1 LIGDNKGVAM
11 RVLPDPVSNPELFD
25 GLLPRR
31 AVAYLIDLAL
41 LGVML
46 VAISLIGLILGIFTL
61 GLVWLAIPVAMVLGT
76 FGYYAG
82 TLGGPRRATV
92 GMQAMDIVLTPARG
106 RPLDGWAILIH
117 PIVFWLTIWISWP
130 FTILFALFTPRQ
142 QLLHD
147 LVTGTLMV
155 RRSPMERHWRTA
167 RPTAA

>member
-1 LIGDNKGVAM
+1 M
-11 RVLPDPVSNPELFD
+11 RVLPDPVTNPELFD
-25 GLLPRR
+25 GLLLRR
-31 AVAYLIDLAL
+31 AVAYVIDIAL

-46 VAISLIGLILGIFTL
+46 VAISLVGLVLGLFTL
-61 GLVWLAIPVAMVLGT
+61 GLGWLAIPVAMVLGT

-117 PIVFWLTIWISWP
+117 PIVFWVTIWISWP
-130 FTILFALFTPRQ
+130 FTVLFALFTPRQ

-147 LVTGTLMV
+147 LITGTLMV
-155 RRSPMERHWRTA
+155 RRSPMERHWRNVRVT
-167 RPTAA
+167 TG